1 MKKLLTI
8 GLLTATFATAMNAQP
23 KLASDNIDEVLKA
36 MTLEEKAKLL
46 VGGAN
51 NFFGANAVVGGEADL
66 VAGAAGT
73 SPAIPRLGIP
83 ATVLTDGPAGV
94 RINPTRKGTDKTYY
108 ATAFPIGSCLAST
121 WNTELVSKVGEAI
134 GNETKEYRCDV
145 ILGPGMNLHRN
156 PLCGRNFE
164 YYSEDPLLTGKIAA
178 AYIQGVQSQG
188 AGVSAKHFA
197 VNSQETDRTAVD
209 ERVSQ
214 RAARELY
221 LRGFEIAVR
230 ESDPWTIMASYN
242 QVNGQY
248 SMGNHDLLTKILRED
263 WGYKG
268 IVMTDWIGIREGLE
282 TISEVHAGNDLMEPG
297 QPAQVEEIIK
307 GVKEGK
313 LDIADVDRNV
323 RRMLEYIVKT
333 PSFRQY
339 PASNNP
345 DFKAH
350 AAITR
355 QSAAE
360 GIVLLKNNGAL
371 PFRTEGNHNSQ
382 FSARACSL
390 SSERTLNSQLIKT
403 VALFGENSY
412 DFLSGGTG
420 SGCVHPPYVVDM
432 LQGLEN
438 AGIKSSATLTDIYR
452 KYIDYARIKFQA
464 ERHPAK
470 WFQTEMMGQQKY
482 PEISLSPIAIN
493 KEVQAADAAIITIGR
508 QAGEGIDRDI
518 DTEFNLIPEERALI
532 TDVCNAFHAAGKP
545 VIVIINS
552 GSVIETA
559 SWSSYPDAI
568 LCAWQPGMEGGNSIA
583 DLLTGKVNPSGKLT
597 MTWPIAATDH
607 ASTKN
612 FPGNIDDY
620 TFQMMVGNKM
630 PVPGHAYTNHEE
642 DIYVGYRFF
651 DTFNKEVAYP
661 FGFGLSYTTFAFS
674 KPVVKLSTLRSALPL
689 GSSKNS
695 QLSTLNSQ
703 LSTLNSQLSTVQ
715 VSITVKNT
723 GAVSGKEVA
732 QVYVQAPK
740 GRLEKPVQ
748 ELKAFAKTRE
758 LQPGESQTL
767 TMTIPVRDLASFD
780 EAGSQWITEAGTYT
794 FRIGNNSRN
803 IAATAQLK
811 IAEYTEKTTNALAP
825 QQPLKLLKQ

>member
-1 MKKLLTI
+1 M
-8 GLLTATFATAMNAQP
+8 
-23 KLASDNIDEVLKA
+23 
-36 MTLEEKAKLL
+36 
-46 VGGAN
+46 
-51 NFFGANAVVGGEADL
+51 VGGEADL

-94 RINPTRKGTDKTYY
+94 RIDPTRKGTDKTYY

-121 WNTELVSKVGEAI
+121 WNTDLVGKVGEAI

-178 AYIQGVQSQG
+178 AYINGVQSQG

-197 VNSQETDRTAVD
+197 VNSQETDRTSVD
-209 ERVSQ
+209 ERLSQ

-248 SMGNHDLLTKILRED
+248 SMGNRDLLTSILRDD

-268 IVMTDWIGIREGLE
+268 IVMTDW
-282 TISEVHAGNDLMEPG
+282 MEPG
-297 QPAQVEEIIK
+297 QPAQVKEIIE
-307 GVKEGK
+307 GVKSGK
-313 LDIADVDRNV
+313 LDMADVDRNV

-333 PSFRQY
+333 PSFKQY
-339 PASNNP
+339 PASNAP

-360 GIVLLKNNGAL
+360 GIVLLKNNGTL
-371 PFRTEGNHNSQ
+371 PWKDV
-382 FSARACSL
+382 
-390 SSERTLNSQLIKT
+390 KT
-403 VALFGENSY
+403 VALFGEISY
-412 DFLSGGTG
+412 NFLSGGVG

-432 LQGLEN
+432 LEGLKN
-438 AGIKSSATLTDIYR
+438 AGIKSSETLTDIYR
-452 KYIDYARIKFQA
+452 KYIDYARVKFQA

-482 PEISLSPIAIN
+482 PEISISPIAID
-493 KEVQAADAAIITIGR
+493 KEVNTADAAIITIGR

-518 DTEFNLIPEERALI
+518 QTEFNLIPEERALI
-532 TDVCNAFHAAGKP
+532 IDVCNAFHQAGKP
-545 VIVIINS
+545 VVVIINS

-568 LCAWQPGMEGGNSIA
+568 LCAWQPGMEGGNSVA

-597 MTWPIAATDH
+597 MTWPLAATDH
-607 ASTKN
+607 PSTKGY
-612 FPGNIDDY
+612 PGTMDFY
-620 TFQMMVGNKM
+620 TYEVTRGYTGQVQGYD
-630 PVPGHAYTNHEE
+630 YTNHDE

-661 FGFGLSYTTFAFS
+661 FGYGLSYTTFEFS
-674 KPVVKLSTLRSALPL
+674 KPAVKVNGDVVA
-689 GSSKNS
+689 
-695 QLSTLNSQ
+695 
-703 LSTLNSQLSTVQ
+703 
-715 VSITVKNT
+715 VSVTVKNT
-723 GAVSGKEVA
+723 GSVAGKEVA
-732 QVYVQAPK
+732 QVYVTAPK
-740 GRLEKPVQ
+740 GQIEKPAQ

-758 LQPGESQTL
+758 LKPGESQTL
-767 TMTIPVRDLASFD
+767 TMQIPVRMLASFD
-780 EAGSQWITEAGTYT
+780 EAGSQWLTEGGDYL
-794 FRIGNNSRN
+794 FKIGASSRD
-803 IAATAQLK
+803 IRCTATAKVGQ
-811 IAEYTEKTTNALAP
+811 YTEKVSNALAP
-825 QQPLKLLKQ
+825 KAKLNLLKQ

>member
-1 MKKLLTI
+1 MKRLLTTY
-8 GLLTATFATAMNAQP
+8 LLAATLAMTTNAQVQ
-23 KLASDNIDEVLKA
+23 LRADNIDEVLKA

-51 NFFGANAVVGGEADL
+51 NFFSANAVVGGEADL

-94 RINPTRKGTDKTYY
+94 RIDPTRKGTDKTYY

-121 WNTELVSKVGEAI
+121 WNTELVNKVGQAI

-230 ESDPWTIMASYN
+230 ESNPWTIMASYN

-248 SMGNHDLLTKILRED
+248 SMGNHDLLTKILRDD
-263 WGYKG
+263 WGFKG
-268 IVMTDWIGIREGLE
+268 IVMTDWIGIREGLP
-282 TISEVHAGNDLMEPG
+282 TISEVQAGNDLMEPG
-297 QPAQVEEIIK
+297 QPAQINEIIE
-307 GVKEGK
+307 GVKSGK
-313 LDIADVDRNV
+313 LDIKDVDRNV

-333 PSFRQY
+333 PSFLKY

-345 DFKAH
+345 DFVAH

-355 QSAAE
+355 QSANE
-360 GIVLLKNNGAL
+360 GIVLLKNNGTL
-371 PFRTEGNHNSQ
+371 PWKNGS
-382 FSARACSL
+382 
-390 SSERTLNSQLIKT
+390 IKT

-432 LQGLEN
+432 LQGLKN
-438 AGIKSSATLTDIYR
+438 AGISSSPVLTDIYR
-452 KYIDYARIKFQA
+452 KYIDFARVKFQA

-482 PEISLSPIAIN
+482 PEIGLDPICIH
-493 KEVQAADAAIITIGR
+493 KEVRGADAAIITIGR

-518 DTEFNLIPEERALI
+518 NTEFNLNAEERALI

-545 VIVIINS
+545 VVVIINS

-559 SWSSYPDAI
+559 SWSGYPDAI

-612 FPGNIDDY
+612 FPGQIDDY
-620 TFQMMVGNKM
+620 SLQMMIGNKA
-630 PVPGHAYTNHEE
+630 PIPCHAYTNHEE
-642 DIYVGYRFF
+642 DIYVGYRYF
-651 DTFNKEVAYP
+651 DTFGRNVAYP
-661 FGFGLSYTTFAFS
+661 FGYGLSYTTFAFS
-674 KPVVKLSTLRSALPL
+674 KPVVKAK
-689 GSSKNS
+689 GKNA
-695 QLSTLNSQ
+695 
-703 LSTLNSQLSTVQ
+703 VE

-723 GAVSGKEVA
+723 GSVSGKEVA
-732 QVYVQAPK
+732 QVYVKAPK
-740 GRLEKPVQ
+740 GKLEKPAQ
-748 ELKAFAKTRE
+748 ELKAFAKTNE
-758 LQPGESQTL
+758 LQPGESQVL
-767 TMTIPVRDLASFD
+767 TMTIPVRMLASFD
-780 EAGSQWITEAGTYT
+780 EANSQWLTEAGTYT
-794 FRIGNNSRN
+794 FNIGNSSRN
-803 IAATAQLK
+803 IAATATLK
-811 IAEYTEKTTNALAP
+811 LGEYTEKTTNALAP
-825 QQPLKLLKQ
+825 QHKLNLMKQ

>member
-1 MKKLLTI
+1 MKKLLTL
-8 GLLTATFATAMNAQP
+8 GLSVLLTTATMTAQT
-23 KLASDNIDEVLKA
+23 KLRADNIDEVLKA

-51 NFFGANAVVGGEADL
+51 NFFGAGAVVGGEADL

-94 RINPTRKGTDKTYY
+94 RIDPTRKGTDKTYY

-121 WNTELVSKVGEAI
+121 WNTELVSQVGQAI

-178 AYIQGVQSQG
+178 AYIQGVQKEG
-188 AGVSAKHFA
+188 VGVSAKHFA
-197 VNSQETDRTAVD
+197 VNSQETDRTSVD

-214 RAARELY
+214 RASRELY

-242 QVNGQY
+242 KVNGQF
-248 SMGNHDLLTKILRED
+248 SMGNHDLLTKILRDD

-268 IVMTDWIGIREGLE
+268 IVMTDWIGIREGLP
-282 TISEVHAGNDLMEPG
+282 TITEVQAGNDLMEPG
-297 QPAQVEEIIK
+297 QPAQVQEIIE
-307 GVKEGK
+307 GVKSGK
-313 LDIADVDRNV
+313 LDMADVDRNV

-360 GIVLLKNNGAL
+360 GIVLLKNNGTL
-371 PFRTEGNHNSQ
+371 PWKNG
-382 FSARACSL
+382 A
-390 SSERTLNSQLIKT
+390 IKT
-403 VALFGENSY
+403 VSLFGENSY

-438 AGIKSSATLTDIYR
+438 AGIKSSPVLTDIYR
-452 KYIDYARIKFQA
+452 KYIDYARVKFQA

-482 PEISLSPIAIN
+482 PEIAIAPIAIN
-493 KEVQAADAAIITIGR
+493 KEAQSADAAIITIGR

-532 TDVCNAFHAAGKP
+532 MDVCNAFHAAGKP

-559 SWSSYPDAI
+559 SWSGYPDAI

-612 FPGNIDDY
+612 FPGSLDDY
-620 TFQMMVGNKM
+620 SFKMMVGSNR
-630 PVPGHAYTNHEE
+630 PIPGHAYTNHEE

-651 DTFNKEVAYP
+651 DTFNREVAYP
-661 FGFGLSYTTFAFS
+661 FGYGLSYTTFEMS
-674 KPVVKLSTLRSALPL
+674 KPAVKAN
-689 GSSKNS
+689 GS
-695 QLSTLNSQ
+695 LV
-703 LSTLNSQLSTVQ
+703 TVS
-715 VSITVKNT
+715 VTVKNT
-723 GAVSGKEVA
+723 GSVAGKEVA
-732 QVYVQAPK
+732 QVYVQAPAGK
-740 GRLEKPVQ
+740 LEKPAQ

-758 LQPGESQTL
+758 LKPGESQTL

-780 EAGSQWITEAGTYT
+780 EAGSQWLTEAGTYT
-794 FRIGNNSRN
+794 FRIGFSSRD
-803 IAATAQLK
+803 IKASLPLALK
-811 IAEYTEKTTNALAP
+811 EYTEKTTNALAP
-825 QQPLKLLKQ
+825 QQKLNLLNGSTPD

>member
-1 MKKLLTI
+1 M
-8 GLLTATFATAMNAQP
+8 ATNAQTQ
-23 KLASDNIDEVLKA
+23 LRADNIDEVLKI

-51 NFFGANAVVGGEADL
+51 NFFGDHAIVGGEADL
-66 VAGAAGT
+66 VTGAAGT
-73 SPAIPRLGIP
+73 TPAIPRLGIP

-94 RINPTRKGTDKTYY
+94 RIDPTRKGTDKTYY

-121 WNTELVSKVGEAI
+121 WNTELVGQVGEAI

-230 ESDPWTIMASYN
+230 ESNPWTIMASYN

-248 SMGNHDLLTKILRED
+248 SMGNHDLLTKILRDE

-268 IVMTDWIGIREGLE
+268 IVMTDWIGIREGLT

-297 QPAQVEEIIK
+297 QPAQVNEIIK
-307 GVKEGK
+307 GVKEGM
-313 LDIADVDRNV
+313 LDIKDVDRNV

-333 PSFRQY
+333 PSFLKY

-355 QSAAE
+355 QSACE
-360 GIVLLKNNGAL
+360 GIVLLKNNGTL
-371 PFRTEGNHNSQ
+371 PWKEG
-382 FSARACSL
+382 
-390 SSERTLNSQLIKT
+390 TIKT

-420 SGCVHPPYVVDM
+420 SGCVHPPYVIDM

-438 AGIKSSATLTDIYR
+438 AGIKSSPILTDIYR
-452 KYIDYARIKFQA
+452 KYIEFAKVKFQA

-470 WFQTEMMGQQKY
+470 WYQREYFGQQKY
-482 PEISLSPIAIN
+482 PEISISPIAIN
-493 KEVQAADAAIITIGR
+493 NEVETADAAIITIGR
-508 QAGEGIDRDI
+508 QAGEGVDRDI
-518 DTEFNLIPEERALI
+518 DTEFNLIPEEHTLI
-532 TDVCNAFHAAGKP
+532 TDVCNAFHQAGKP

-612 FPGNIDDY
+612 FPGQLDY
-620 TFQMMVGNKM
+620 YSFKDMVSNKR
-630 PVPGHAYTNHEE
+630 PIAGHTYTNHEE
-642 DIYVGYRFF
+642 DIYVGYRYF
-651 DTFNKEVAYP
+651 DTFQKNVAYP
-661 FGFGLSYTTFAFS
+661 FGFGLSYTTFQFT
-674 KPVVKLSTLRSALPL
+674 KPVVKAK
-689 GSSKNS
+689 GKDA
-695 QLSTLNSQ
+695 
-703 LSTLNSQLSTVQ
+703 VE

-723 GAVSGKEVA
+723 GSVAGKEVA

-767 TMTIPVRDLASFD
+767 TITIPVRDLASFD
-780 EAGSQWITEAGTYT
+780 EAKSQWLTEAGTYT
-794 FRIGNNSRN
+794 FRIGASSRD
-803 IAATAQLK
+803 IRTTASLALK
-811 IAEYTEKTTNALAP
+811 EYTEKTTNALAP
-825 QQPLKLLKQ
+825 QQKLKLLKQ

>member
-1 MKKLLTI
+1 MKKMMMGFAVLLTTMTM
-8 GLLTATFATAMNAQP
+8 TAQT
-23 KLASDNIDEVLKA
+23 KLRADNIDEVLKA

-51 NFFGANAVVGGEADL
+51 KFFSTTAVVGSEADL

-73 SPAIPRLGIP
+73 SPEIPRLGIP

-94 RINPTRKGTDKTYY
+94 RIDPTREGDSKTYY
-108 ATAFPIGSCLAST
+108 ATAFPIGTCLAST
-121 WNTELVSKVGEAI
+121 WNTELVRKVGEAI

-178 AYIQGVQSQG
+178 AYINGVQSQG

-197 VNSQETDRTAVD
+197 VNSQETDRTSVD

-230 ESDPWTIMASYN
+230 ESNPWTIMASYN
-242 QVNGQY
+242 KVNGQF

-268 IVMTDWIGIREGLE
+268 IVMTDWIGIREGLP
-282 TISEVHAGNDLMEPG
+282 TIAEVQAGNDLMEPG
-297 QPAQVEEIIK
+297 QPAQVEEIIA
-307 GVKEGK
+307 GVKSGK
-313 LDIADVDRNV
+313 LNMADVDRNV

-333 PSFRQY
+333 PSFNHY
-339 PASNNP
+339 PATNKP
-345 DFKAH
+345 DLEAH
-350 AAITR
+350 AQITR
-355 QSAAE
+355 QSATE
-360 GIVLLKNNGAL
+360 GIVLLKNNGVL
-371 PFRTEGNHNSQ
+371 PFNTENGKTKD
-382 FSARACSL
+382 
-390 SSERTLNSQLIKT
+390 ERRNTIKT

-432 LQGLEN
+432 LQGLKN
-438 AGIKSSATLTDIYR
+438 IGIQASPTLTEIYR
-452 KYIDYARIKFQA
+452 KYIDYARVKFQA

-470 WFQTEMMGQQKY
+470 WFQVEMMGQQKY
-482 PEISLSPIAIN
+482 PEIGLSPIAIN
-493 KEVQAADAAIITIGR
+493 KEVEAADAAIITIGR

-518 DTEFNLIPEERALI
+518 ATEFNLIPEERALI

-568 LCAWQPGMEGGNSIA
+568 LCAWQPGEEGGNSIA
-583 DLLTGKVNPSGKLT
+583 DILTGKVNPSAKLT

-612 FPGNIDDY
+612 FPGSLDNY
-620 TFQMMVGNKM
+620 SFELMVGNKM
-630 PVPGHAYTNHEE
+630 PVPGHTYTNHDE

-651 DTFNKEVAYP
+651 DTFHREVAYP
-661 FGFGLSYTTFAFS
+661 FGFGLSYTTFDFS
-674 KPVVKLSTLRSALPL
+674 KPVVKAK
-689 GSSKNS
+689 GNDI
-695 QLSTLNSQ
+695 
-703 LSTLNSQLSTVQ
+703 TVS
-715 VSITVKNT
+715 VTVKNT
-723 GAVSGKEVA
+723 GSVSGKEVA
-732 QVYVQAPK
+732 QVYVTAPK
-740 GRLEKPVQ
+740 GNIEKPAQ
-748 ELKAFAKTRE
+748 ELKTFAKTRE

-767 TMTIPVRDLASFD
+767 TMHIERRDLASFD
-780 EAGSQWITEAGTYT
+780 EAGSQWLGEAGTYT
-794 FRIGNNSRN
+794 FRIGNSSRN
-803 IAATAQLK
+803 LPLSATLK
-811 IAEYTEKTTNALAP
+811 LSEYTEKTTNALAP
-825 QQPLKLLKQ
+825 QQPLNLLKQ

>member
-1 MKKLLTI
+1 MT
-8 GLLTATFATAMNAQP
+8 TNAQP
-23 KLASDNIDEVLKA
+23 QLRADNIDEVLQA

-51 NFFGANAVVGGEADL
+51 NFFGDQAVVGGEADL

-94 RINPTRKGTDKTYY
+94 RIDPTRKGTDKTYY

-121 WNTELVSKVGEAI
+121 WNTDLVSKVGEAI

-197 VNSQETDRTAVD
+197 VNSQETDRTSVD

-230 ESDPWTIMASYN
+230 ESNPWTIMASYN

-248 SMGNHDLLTKILRED
+248 SMGNHDLLTKILRDD

-268 IVMTDWIGIREGLE
+268 IVMTDWIGIREGLP
-282 TISEVHAGNDLMEPG
+282 TISEVHAGNDLLEPG
-297 QPAQVEEIIK
+297 QPAQVNEIIK

-313 LDIADVDRNV
+313 LDMADVDRNV

-333 PSFRQY
+333 PSFHKY
-339 PASNNP
+339 PASNAP

-355 QSAAE
+355 QTAAE
-360 GIVLLKNNGAL
+360 GIVLLKNNGIL
-371 PFRTEGNHNSQ
+371 PWKQG
-382 FSARACSL
+382 A
-390 SSERTLNSQLIKT
+390 IKT
-403 VALFGENSY
+403 VALFGEKSY

-432 LQGLEN
+432 LEGLKN
-438 AGIKSSATLTDIYR
+438 VGIQSSATLTDIYR
-452 KYIDYARIKFQA
+452 KYIEFAKTKFQA

-470 WFQTEMMGQQKY
+470 WYQLEYFGQQKY
-482 PEISLSPIAIN
+482 PEIAISPIAIN
-493 KEVQAADAAIITIGR
+493 KEVNAADAAIITIAR
-508 QAGEGIDRDI
+508 QAGEGVDRDI
-518 DTEFNLIPEERALI
+518 ATEFNLVPEEHALI
-532 TDVCNAFHAAGKP
+532 LDVCNAFHAAGKP

-583 DLLTGKVNPSGKLT
+583 DLLMGKVNPSGKLT
-597 MTWPIAATDH
+597 MTWPVAATDH
-607 ASTKN
+607 ESSKN
-612 FPGNIDDY
+612 FPGQIDYY
-620 TFQMMVGNKM
+620 TFKDMVGAKR
-630 PVPGHAYTNHEE
+630 PIPGHAYTNHEE
-642 DIYVGYRFF
+642 DIYVGYRYF
-651 DTFNKEVAYP
+651 DTFQKNVAYP
-661 FGFGLSYTTFAFS
+661 FGFGLSYTTFSFS
-674 KPVVKLSTLRSALPL
+674 KPVVKAK
-689 GSSKNS
+689 GKDA
-695 QLSTLNSQ
+695 
-703 LSTLNSQLSTVQ
+703 VE

-723 GAVSGKEVA
+723 GATAGKEVA

-740 GRLEKPVQ
+740 GRLEKPAQ

-780 EAGSQWITEAGTYT
+780 EASSQWLTEAGTYT

-803 IAATAQLK
+803 IEATATLK
-811 IAEYTEKTTNALAP
+811 IAEYTEKTSNALAP
-825 QQPLKLLKQ
+825 QQELKLLKQE

>member
-1 MKKLLTI
+1 MKRLLTL
-8 GLLTATFATAMNAQP
+8 GLSVLLTTVTMTAQT
-23 KLASDNIDEVLKA
+23 KLRADNIDEVLKA

-51 NFFGANAVVGGEADL
+51 KFFSATAVVGGEADL

-73 SPAIPRLGIP
+73 SPEIARLGIP

-94 RINPTRKGTDKTYY
+94 RIDPTRPGDSKTYY

-121 WNTELVSKVGEAI
+121 WNTELVRKVGEAI

-164 YYSEDPLLTGKIAA
+164 YYSEDPLVTGKIAA
-178 AYIQGVQSQG
+178 AYINGVQSQG

-197 VNSQETDRTAVD
+197 VNSQETDRTSVD

-230 ESDPWTIMASYN
+230 ESNPWTVMASYN
-242 QVNGQY
+242 KVNGQF
-248 SMGNHDLLTKILRED
+248 SMGNHDLLTKILRDD
-263 WGYKG
+263 WGFKG

-282 TISEVHAGNDLMEPG
+282 TIAEVHAGNDLMEPG
-297 QPAQVEEIIK
+297 QPAQVQEIID
-307 GVKEGK
+307 GVKNGK

-333 PSFRQY
+333 PSFKQY

-360 GIVLLKNNGAL
+360 GIVLLKNNGTL
-371 PFRTEGNHNSQ
+371 PWNQPTAKSQ
-382 FSARACSL
+382 QPKA
-390 SSERTLNSQLIKT
+390 IKT

-438 AGIKSSATLTDIYR
+438 AGIKSSASLTDIYR
-452 KYIDYARIKFQA
+452 KYIDYARAKFQA

-482 PEISLSPIAIN
+482 PEIGLSPIAIN

-568 LCAWQPGMEGGNSIA
+568 LCAWQPGM
-583 DLLTGKVNPSGKLT
+583 
-597 MTWPIAATDH
+597 
-607 ASTKN
+607 
-612 FPGNIDDY
+612 
-620 TFQMMVGNKM
+620 
-630 PVPGHAYTNHEE
+630 
-642 DIYVGYRFF
+642 
-651 DTFNKEVAYP
+651 
-661 FGFGLSYTTFAFS
+661 
-674 KPVVKLSTLRSALPL
+674 
-689 GSSKNS
+689 
-695 QLSTLNSQ
+695 
-703 LSTLNSQLSTVQ
+703 
-715 VSITVKNT
+715 
-723 GAVSGKEVA
+723 
-732 QVYVQAPK
+732 
-740 GRLEKPVQ
+740 
-748 ELKAFAKTRE
+748 
-758 LQPGESQTL
+758 
-767 TMTIPVRDLASFD
+767 
-780 EAGSQWITEAGTYT
+780 
-794 FRIGNNSRN
+794 
-803 IAATAQLK
+803 
-811 IAEYTEKTTNALAP
+811 
-825 QQPLKLLKQ
+825 

>member
-1 MKKLLTI
+1 MKKLLTL
-8 GLLTATFATAMNAQP
+8 GLSVLLTTATMTAQT
-23 KLASDNIDEVLKA
+23 KLRADNIDEVLKA

-51 NFFGANAVVGGEADL
+51 NFFGAGAVVGGEADL

-94 RINPTRKGTDKTYY
+94 RIDPTRKGTDKTYY

-121 WNTELVSKVGEAI
+121 WNTELVSQVGQAI

-178 AYIQGVQSQG
+178 AYIQGVQKEG
-188 AGVSAKHFA
+188 VGVSAKHFA
-197 VNSQETDRTAVD
+197 VNSQETDRTSVD

-242 QVNGQY
+242 KINGQF
-248 SMGNHDLLTKILRED
+248 SMGNRDLLTKILRED

-268 IVMTDWIGIREGLE
+268 IVMTDWIGIREGLP
-282 TISEVHAGNDLMEPG
+282 TITEVQAGNDLMEPG
-297 QPAQVEEIIK
+297 QPAQVQEIIE
-307 GVKEGK
+307 GVKSGK
-313 LDIADVDRNV
+313 LDMADVDRNV

-360 GIVLLKNNGAL
+360 GIVLLKNNGTL
-371 PFRTEGNHNSQ
+371 PWKNG
-382 FSARACSL
+382 A
-390 SSERTLNSQLIKT
+390 IKT
-403 VALFGENSY
+403 VSLFGENSY

-438 AGIKSSATLTDIYR
+438 AGIKSSPVLTDIYR
-452 KYIDYARIKFQA
+452 KYIEFAKVKFQA

-470 WFQTEMMGQQKY
+470 WYQMEYFGQQKY
-482 PEISLSPIAIN
+482 PEIAIDPIAIN
-493 KEVQAADAAIITIGR
+493 NEVKTADAAIITIGR
-508 QAGEGIDRDI
+508 QAGEGVDRDLN
-518 DTEFNLIPEERALI
+518 TEFNLIPEERALI

-559 SWSSYPDAI
+559 SWSGYPDAI

-612 FPGNIDDY
+612 FPGSIDNY
-620 TFQMMVGNKM
+620 SLMQMVGSNR
-630 PVPGHAYTNHEE
+630 PIPSHAYTNHEE

-651 DTFNKEVAYP
+651 DTFNREVAYP
-661 FGFGLSYTTFAFS
+661 FGYGLSYTTFEMS
-674 KPVVKLSTLRSALPL
+674 KPAVKAR
-689 GSSKNS
+689 GN
-695 QLSTLNSQ
+695 
-703 LSTLNSQLSTVQ
+703 Q
-715 VSITVKNT
+715 VDITVTIKNT
-723 GAVSGKEVA
+723 GSVAGKEVA
-732 QVYVQAPK
+732 QVYVQAPAGK
-740 GRLEKPVQ
+740 LEKPAQ

-758 LQPGESQTL
+758 LKPGESQTL

-780 EAGSQWITEAGTYT
+780 EAGSQWLTEAGTYT
-794 FRIGNNSRN
+794 FRLGFSSRD
-803 IAATAQLK
+803 IKASLPLALK
-811 IAEYTEKTTNALAP
+811 EYTEKTTNALAP
-825 QQPLKLLKQ
+825 QQKLNLLNYR

>member
-1 MKKLLTI
+1 MT
-8 GLLTATFATAMNAQP
+8 TNAQP
-23 KLASDNIDEVLKA
+23 QLRADNIDEVLKA

-94 RINPTRKGTDKTYY
+94 RINPTRRGTDKTYY

-121 WNTELVSKVGEAI
+121 WNTELVGKVGEAI

-178 AYIQGVQSQG
+178 AYINGVQSQG

-197 VNSQETDRTAVD
+197 VNSQETDRTSVD
-209 ERVSQ
+209 ERLSQ

-230 ESDPWTIMASYN
+230 ESNPWTIMASYN
-242 QVNGQY
+242 KINGEF
-248 SMGNHDLLTKILRED
+248 SMGNHDLLTKILRDD

-268 IVMTDWIGIREGLE
+268 IVMTDWIGIREGLP
-282 TISEVHAGNDLMEPG
+282 TTREVQAGNDLMEPG

-313 LDIADVDRNV
+313 LDIKDVDRNV

-333 PSFRQY
+333 PSFHKY
-339 PASNNP
+339 PASNTP

-360 GIVLLKNNGAL
+360 GIVLLKNNGTL
-371 PFRTEGNHNSQ
+371 PWKGN
-382 FSARACSL
+382 
-390 SSERTLNSQLIKT
+390 IKT

-420 SGCVHPPYVVDM
+420 SGCVHPPYVVDI

-438 AGIKSSATLTDIYR
+438 AGIKSSATLTDIYQ
-452 KYIDYARIKFQA
+452 KYIAYARVKFQA

-482 PEISLSPIAIN
+482 PEIGISPIAIE
-493 KEVQAADAAIITIGR
+493 KEVGTADAAIITIGR

-518 DTEFNLIPEERALI
+518 DTEFNLIPEELSLI
-532 TDVCNAFHAAGKP
+532 KDVCNAFHQAGKP

-568 LCAWQPGMEGGNSIA
+568 LCAWQPGMEGGNSVA
-583 DLLTGKVNPSGKLT
+583 DLLTGRVNPSGKLT
-597 MTWPIAATDH
+597 MTWPLAATDH
-607 ASTKN
+607 PSTKGY
-612 FPGNIDDY
+612 PGTMDFY
-620 TFQMMVGNKM
+620 TYEVTRGYTGQVQGYD
-630 PVPGHAYTNHEE
+630 YTNHEE

-651 DTFNKEVAYP
+651 DTFQRNVAYP
-661 FGFGLSYTTFAFS
+661 FGFGLSYTTFEYS
-674 KPVVKLSTLRSALPL
+674 KPKCYQYIHRNDGVVIK
-689 GSSKNS
+689 
-695 QLSTLNSQ
+695 
-703 LSTLNSQLSTVQ
+703 
-715 VSITVKNT
+715 ITVKNT
-723 GAVSGKEVA
+723 GSVAGKEVA

-740 GRLEKPVQ
+740 GRLEKPAQ

-758 LQPGESQTL
+758 LQPGESQIL

-780 EAGSQWITEAGTYT
+780 EANSQWITEAGTYT
-794 FRIGNNSRN
+794 FRIGASSRD
-803 IAATAQLK
+803 IRATVSLALK
-811 IAEYTEKTTNALAP
+811 EYTEKTSNALAP
-825 QQPLKLLKQ
+825 QQKLKLLTQ

>member
-1 MKKLLTI
+1 MKKLFITALLAMLTTTI
-8 GLLTATFATAMNAQP
+8 MSGQI
-23 KLASDNIDEVLKA
+23 KLKADNIDEVLKA

-51 NFFGANAVVGGEADL
+51 NFFNAGAVVGGEADL

-94 RINPTRKGTDKTYY
+94 RIDPTRKGTNKTYY

-121 WNTELVSKVGEAI
+121 WNTELVGKVGEAI

-164 YYSEDPLLTGKIAA
+164 YYSEDPFVTGKIAA
-178 AYIQGVQSQG
+178 AYIKGVQSQG

-197 VNSQETDRTAVD
+197 VNSQETDRTSVD

-242 QVNGQY
+242 KINGQF
-248 SMGNHDLLTKILRED
+248 SMGNHDLLTKILRDD

-268 IVMTDWIGIREGLE
+268 IVMTDWIGIREGLP
-282 TISEVHAGNDLMEPG
+282 TIAEVQAGNDLMEPG
-297 QPAQVEEIIK
+297 QPAQVQEIIA
-307 GVKEGK
+307 GVKSGK
-313 LDIADVDRNV
+313 LSMADVDRNV

-333 PSFRQY
+333 PSFHQY

-371 PFRTEGNHNSQ
+371 PWKNG
-382 FSARACSL
+382 A
-390 SSERTLNSQLIKT
+390 IKT
-403 VALFGENSY
+403 VSLFGENSY

-432 LQGLEN
+432 LQGLKN
-438 AGIKSSATLTDIYR
+438 AGINSSPTLTNIYR
-452 KYIDYARIKFQA
+452 KYIEYAKVKFQA

-470 WFQTEMMGQQKY
+470 WYQMEMFGQQKY
-482 PEISLSPIAIN
+482 PEIAIDPICIN
-493 KEVQAADAAIITIGR
+493 NEVKGADAAIITIGR
-508 QAGEGIDRDI
+508 QAGEGVDRDI

-532 TDVCNAFHAAGKP
+532 MDVCNAFHAAGKP

-559 SWSSYPDAI
+559 SWSGYPDAI

-612 FPGNIDDY
+612 FPGNIDNY
-620 TFQMMVGNKM
+620 SLMQMVGSNR
-630 PVPGHAYTNHEE
+630 PIPGHAYTNHEE

-651 DTFNKEVAYP
+651 DTFNREVAYP
-661 FGFGLSYTTFAFS
+661 FGFGLSYTTFEMS
-674 KPVVKLSTLRSALPL
+674 KPAVKAK
-689 GSSKNS
+689 GKDAVEV
-695 QLSTLNSQ
+695 
-703 LSTLNSQLSTVQ
+703 TVT
-715 VSITVKNT
+715 IKNT
-723 GAVSGKEVA
+723 GSFSGKEVA

-740 GRLEKPVQ
+740 GKLEKPAQ

-758 LQPGESQTL
+758 LKPGESQTL

-780 EAGSQWITEAGTYT
+780 EAGSQWLTEAGTYT
-794 FRIGNNSRN
+794 FRIGSSSRDIQASLP
-803 IAATAQLK
+803 IALK
-811 IAEYTEKTTNALAP
+811 EYTEKTTNALAP
-825 QQPLKLLKQ
+825 QQKLNLLKK

>member
-1 MKKLLTI
+1 MVT
-8 GLLTATFATAMNAQP
+8 NAQP
-23 KLASDNIDEVLKA
+23 QLRADNIDEVLKA
-36 MTLEEKAKLL
+36 MTLEEKAQLL

-51 NFFGANAVVGGEADL
+51 NFFGTGAVVGGEADL

-94 RINPTRKGTDKTYY
+94 RINPTRKGTDKTFY
-108 ATAFPIGSCLAST
+108 ATGFPIGTCLAST
-121 WNTELVSKVGEAI
+121 WNTELVSRVGQAI

-178 AYIQGVQSQG
+178 AYIQGVQQEG
-188 AGVSAKHFA
+188 VGVSAKHFA
-197 VNSQETDRTAVD
+197 VNSQETDRTSVD
-209 ERVSQ
+209 ERVSA

-242 QVNGQY
+242 KVNGEF
-248 SMGNHDLLTKILRED
+248 SMGNHDLLTKILRGD

-268 IVMTDWIGIREGLE
+268 IVMTDWIGIREGLP
-282 TISEVHAGNDLMEPG
+282 TTREVHAGNDLMEPG
-297 QPAQVEEIIK
+297 QPAQVKEIIEGVQK
-307 GVKEGK
+307 GT
-313 LDIADVDRNV
+313 LDIADVDRNA

-333 PSFRQY
+333 PSFFKY
-339 PASNNP
+339 PASNDP

-355 QSAAE
+355 QSACE

-371 PFRTEGNHNSQ
+371 PWKGEV
-382 FSARACSL
+382 
-390 SSERTLNSQLIKT
+390 KT

-420 SGCVHPPYVVDM
+420 SGCVHTPYVVDM
-432 LQGLEN
+432 VEGLKN
-438 AGIKSSATLTDIYR
+438 AGINSSPVLTDIYR
-452 KYIDYARIKFQA
+452 KYIAYARVKFQA

-470 WFQTEMMGQQKY
+470 WFQTEAMGQQKY
-482 PEISLSPIAIN
+482 PEIAIAPIAVN
-493 KEVQAADAAIITIGR
+493 KEVQTADAAIITIGR

-518 DTEFNLIPEERALI
+518 ATEFNLIPEERALI
-532 TDVCNAFHAAGKP
+532 EDVCNAFHQAGKP

-568 LCAWQPGMEGGNSIA
+568 ICAWQPGMEGGNSIA

-607 ASTKN
+607 PSTQN
-612 FPGNIDDY
+612 FPGNIDQY
-620 TFQMMVGNKM
+620 TFELMTANKA
-630 PVPGHAYTNHEE
+630 PIPGHAYTNHEE
-642 DIYVGYRFF
+642 DIYVGYRYF
-651 DTFNKEVAYP
+651 DTFQKNVAYP
-661 FGFGLSYTTFAFS
+661 FGFGLSYTTFQFS
-674 KPVVKLSTLRSALPL
+674 KPVVKA
-689 GSSKNS
+689 KKE
-695 QLSTLNSQ
+695 
-703 LSTLNSQLSTVQ
+703 TVE

-723 GAVSGKEVA
+723 GSVAGKEVA
-732 QVYVQAPK
+732 QVYVQAPAGK
-740 GRLEKPVQ
+740 LQKPAQ

-767 TMTIPVRDLASFD
+767 TMSIPVRMLASFD
-780 EAGSQWITEAGTYT
+780 EAASQWLTEAGTYT
-794 FRIGNNSRN
+794 FAIGNSSRD
-803 IAATAQLK
+803 IAATASLK
-811 IAEYTEKTTNALAP
+811 LAEYTEPVSKALQP
-825 QQPLKLLKQ
+825 QQPLKLMKQ

>member
-1 MKKLLTI
+1 MT
-8 GLLTATFATAMNAQP
+8 TNAQP
-23 KLASDNIDEVLKA
+23 QLRADNIDEVLKA

-51 NFFGANAVVGGEADL
+51 NFFGTGAVVGGEADL

-73 SPAIPRLGIP
+73 SPAIPRLDIP

-94 RINPTRKGTDKTYY
+94 RIDPTRKGTDKTYY

-178 AYIQGVQSQG
+178 AYINGVQSQG

-248 SMGNHDLLTKILRED
+248 SMGNHDLLTKILRDD

-333 PSFRQY
+333 PSFHQY
-339 PASNNP
+339 PASNAP

-360 GIVLLKNNGAL
+360 GIVLLKNNGVL
-371 PFRTEGNHNSQ
+371 PFRTEGN
-382 FSARACSL
+382 L
-390 SSERTLNSQLIKT
+390 SPLTSHHSPLIKT

-438 AGIKSSATLTDIYR
+438 TGIKSSATLTDIYR
-452 KYIDYARIKFQA
+452 KYIDYARVKFQA

-470 WFQTEMMGQQKY
+470 WFQTEYMGQQKY
-482 PEISLSPIAIN
+482 PEISLSPIAID
-493 KEVQAADAAIITIGR
+493 KEVKAADAAIITIGR

-518 DTEFNLIPEERALI
+518 DTEFNLIPEERSLI
-532 TDVCNAFHAAGKP
+532 VDVCNAFHAAGKP

-559 SWSSYPDAI
+559 SWSGYPDAI

-620 TFQMMVGNKM
+620 SFQMMVGNKM
-630 PVPGHAYTNHEE
+630 PIPGHAYTNHEE
-642 DIYVGYRFF
+642 DIYVGYRYF
-651 DTFNKEVAYP
+651 DTFNREVAYP
-661 FGFGLSYTTFAFS
+661 FGFGLSYTTFEMS
-674 KPVVKLSTLRSALPL
+674 KPAVKAKGNSA
-689 GSSKNS
+689 
-695 QLSTLNSQ
+695 
-703 LSTLNSQLSTVQ
+703 VE
-715 VSITVKNT
+715 VSVTVKNT
-723 GAVSGKEVA
+723 GAMAGKEVA
-732 QVYVQAPK
+732 QVYVTAPK
-740 GRLEKPVQ
+740 GRLEKPAQ

-780 EAGSQWITEAGTYT
+780 EAGSQWLTEAGTYT
-794 FRIGNNSRN
+794 FRIGFSSRDIKASLP
-803 IAATAQLK
+803 IALK
-811 IAEYTEKTTNALAP
+811 EYTEKTTNALAP
-825 QQPLKLLKQ
+825 QQTLNLLKQ

>member
-1 MKKLLTI
+1 MT
-8 GLLTATFATAMNAQP
+8 TNAQP
-23 KLASDNIDEVLKA
+23 QLRADNIDEVLKA

-51 NFFGANAVVGGEADL
+51 NFFSANAVVGGEATL

-73 SPAIPRLGIP
+73 SPEIARLGIP

-94 RINPTRKGTDKTYY
+94 RIDPTRKGTDKTYY

-121 WNTELVSKVGEAI
+121 WNTDLVSKVGEAI
-134 GNETKEYRCDV
+134 GNETMEYRCDV

-178 AYIQGVQSQG
+178 AYINGVQSQG

-197 VNSQETDRTAVD
+197 VNSQETDRTSVD

-214 RAARELY
+214 RAAREIY

-230 ESDPWTIMASYN
+230 ESNPWTIMASYN
-242 QVNGQY
+242 KINGEF
-248 SMGNHDLLTKILRED
+248 SMGNHDLLTKILRDD
-263 WGYKG
+263 WGYQG
-268 IVMTDWIGIREGLE
+268 IVMTDWIGIREGLP
-282 TISEVHAGNDLMEPG
+282 TIREVQAGNDLMEPG

-307 GVKEGK
+307 GVKDGK
-313 LDIADVDRNV
+313 LPIADVDRNV

-333 PSFRQY
+333 PSFHKY
-339 PASNNP
+339 PASNAP

-360 GIVLLKNNGAL
+360 GIVLLKNNGTL
-371 PFRTEGNHNSQ
+371 PWKENV
-382 FSARACSL
+382 
-390 SSERTLNSQLIKT
+390 KT

-420 SGCVHPPYVVDM
+420 PGCVHPPYVIDM
-432 LQGLEN
+432 LEGLKN
-438 AGIKSSATLTDIYR
+438 AGIQSSPTLTDIYR
-452 KYIDYARIKFQA
+452 KYIDYARVKFQA

-470 WFQTEMMGQQKY
+470 WYQNEYFGQQKY
-482 PEISLSPIAIN
+482 PEFGLSPIAIG
-493 KEVQAADAAIITIGR
+493 KEVQTADAAIITIGR
-508 QAGEGIDRDI
+508 QAGEGVDRDI
-518 DTEFNLIPEERALI
+518 DTEFNLIPEEHALI
-532 TDVCNAFHAAGKP
+532 VDVCNAFHQSGKP

-559 SWSSYPDAI
+559 SWSGYPDAI

-597 MTWPIAATDH
+597 MTWPLAATDH
-607 ASTKN
+607 PSTKN
-612 FPGNIDDY
+612 FPGALDDY
-620 TFQMMVGNKM
+620 TFQMMVGNNA
-630 PVPGHAYTNHEE
+630 PIPGHAYTNHEE
-642 DIYVGYRFF
+642 DIYVGYRYF
-651 DTFNKEVAYP
+651 DTFNRDVAYP
-661 FGFGLSYTTFAFS
+661 FGYGLSYTTFEFS
-674 KPVVKLSTLRSALPL
+674 KPSCRVDGRGT
-689 GSSKNS
+689 
-695 QLSTLNSQ
+695 
-703 LSTLNSQLSTVQ
+703 TVNIT
-715 VSITVKNT
+715 VTVKNT
-723 GAVSGKEVA
+723 GNLAGKEVA

-758 LQPGESQTL
+758 LKPGESQTL
-767 TMTIPVRDLASFD
+767 TMAVPVRDLASFD
-780 EAGSQWITEAGTYT
+780 EANSQWLTEAGTYT
-794 FRIGNNSRN
+794 FRIGSSSRD
-803 IAATAQLK
+803 IQATASVTLK
-811 IAEYTEKTTNALAP
+811 EYTEKTTNALAP
-825 QQPLKLLKQ
+825 KAKLNLMKQ